1 MTRWRRM
8 MNRAAV
14 FRGFPNVKISMS
26 EPWYVYKERKIA
38 DELGELC
45 TLSGVSNTTLST
57 AQI

>member
-1 MTRWRRM
+1 